1 MEDGNSERHAKY
13 KELKRRD
20 DTMTQFMDTFV
31 KSMENEK
38 QSKIYNFL
46 YKTKTKPN
54 FVPDVETLKNQIAY
68 SIEQITL
75 QGMNMK
81 LYGIKRSEM
90 FNENNDLNSH
100 GGLVKEY
107 KKLTIQLKQ
116 LQILEKRTL
125 NQFQALKDE
134 EIVMINEIK
143 KFSNFEVN
151 IFNSIILNLYCLFP
165 NILGSTL

>member
-1 MEDGNSERHAKY
+1 M
-13 KELKRRD
+13 
-20 DTMTQFMDTFV
+20 
-31 KSMENEK
+31 
-38 QSKIYNFL
+38 
-46 YKTKTKPN
+46 
-54 FVPDVETLKNQIAY
+54 ETLKNQIAY

-100 GGLVKEY
+100 SGLVKEY
-107 KKLTIQLKQ
+107 KKLTTQLKQ

-134 EIVMINEIK
+134 ENVMINEIK

-151 IFNSIILNLYCLFP
+151 ITYILINLYSLVFFLFFSS
-165 NILGSTL
+165 L